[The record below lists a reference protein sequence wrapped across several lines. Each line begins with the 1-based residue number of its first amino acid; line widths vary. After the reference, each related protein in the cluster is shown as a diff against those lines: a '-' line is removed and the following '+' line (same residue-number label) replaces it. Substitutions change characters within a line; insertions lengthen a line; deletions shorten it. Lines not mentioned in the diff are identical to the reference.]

1 MPVDICSQQHNLLGS
16 MSNAKQLSLESTTDT
31 SLSQTSQQLSSSVFT
46 LPPTDHN
53 HKPHNMNKLCRQVS
67 IESPGP
73 GVKNCVFNFFV
84 PIEDTPPQGA
94 RIKIVY
100 AGACYRRRDRSNS
113 ITSMSSVSS
122 ELSDYC
128 PSITSISS
136 PAHQGIREGSFFP
149 GFEVAGVVESLG
161 SEVTEAN
168 SGGIHIGQRVIVY
181 PFDETPAGYAELM
194 VVPDLKHI
202 VPIPDSLPLSVA
214 AMLPTGALLAMNA
227 VFKAQAVVTE
237 ILKQRKSEGT
247 DSKKCKILIVGTG
260 GLALWAVRIAS
271 YHFALN
277 GADNVDITVASLR
290 DEGFRLATEIENVS
304 VVQWNECLYEPQLI
318 ERTKDVCGGPV
329 DVVIDFGTT
338 SRSLHRSMH
347 CLSKG
352 GVVLISDEVA
362 EKLMPKFSRLSNEYQ
377 QEIIP
382 ISNGTAEQLAELV
395 QLVAN
400 KKIEPPPHSVFPCEQ
415 AAEVI
420 QKLCNSE
427 IPGRAI
433 LRFHDVE

>member
-1 MPVDICSQQHNLLGS
+1 
-16 MSNAKQLSLESTTDT
+16 
-31 SLSQTSQQLSSSVFT
+31 
-46 LPPTDHN
+46 
-53 HKPHNMNKLCRQVS
+53 MNKLCRQVS

-73 GVKNCVFNFFV
+73 GAKNCVFNFFV

-94 RIKIVY
+94 RIKIVC

-113 ITSMSSVSS
+113 ITSISSVSS

-128 PSITSISS
+128 PTSASITSLTSMSS

-149 GFEVAGVVESLG
+149 GFEVAGVIESLG
-161 SEVTEAN
+161 SEITEAN
-168 SGGIHIGQRVIVY
+168 NRGLHIGQRVIVY
-181 PFDETPAGYAELM
+181 PFDEAPAGYAELM

-202 VPIPDSLPLSVA
+202 VPIPDSLPISVA

-237 ILKQRKSEGT
+237 ILKQRASTEPN
-247 DSKKCKILIVGTG
+247 KKCKILIVGTG

-271 YHFALN
+271 YHFALT
-277 GADNVDITVASLR
+277 GSASVDITVASLR
-290 DEGFRLATEIENVS
+290 DEGFRLATEIKNVS

-362 EKLMPKFSRLSNEYQ
+362 EKLLPKFSRLSSEYQ

-395 QLVAN
+395 QLVAT

>member
-1 MPVDICSQQHNLLGS
+1 
-16 MSNAKQLSLESTTDT
+16 
-31 SLSQTSQQLSSSVFT
+31 
-46 LPPTDHN
+46 
-53 HKPHNMNKLCRQVS
+53 MNKLCRQVS

-73 GVKNCVFNFFV
+73 GNKNCVFNFFV
-84 PIEDTPPQGA
+84 PIEDTPAQGA
-94 RIKIVY
+94 RIKIVC

-128 PSITSISS
+128 PSVTSISS
-136 PAHQGIREGSFFP
+136 VSSSAFREGSFFP
-149 GFEVAGVVESLG
+149 GFEVAGVIESLG
-161 SEVTEAN
+161 SEITEAN
-168 SGGIHIGQRVIVY
+168 NCGLRIGQRVIVY

-194 VVPDLKHI
+194 VVPDLTHI
-202 VPIPDSLPLSVA
+202 VPIPDNLPMEEA

-227 VFKAQAVVTE
+227 VFQAQTVVTQ
-237 ILKQRKSEGT
+237 ILKQRAAT
-247 DSKKCKILIVGTG
+247 DPEKKCRILIVGTG

-271 YHFALN
+271 YHFASH
-277 GADNVDITVASLR
+277 NVEITVASLR
-290 DEGFRLATEIENVS
+290 DEGFRLATEIKNVN
-304 VVQWNECLYEPQLI
+304 VVQWNEGLYEAQLI
-318 ERTKDVCGGPV
+318 ERTRDVCGGSI

-352 GVVLISDEVA
+352 GVILISEEVA
-362 EKLMPKFSRLSNEYQ
+362 EKLLPKFSRLTNEYK
-377 QEIIP
+377 QEIVP
-382 ISNGTAEQLAELV
+382 ISNGTVEQLAQLV
-395 QLVAN
+395 QLVAD
-400 KKIEPPPHSVFPCEQ
+400 KKIEPPPYSVFPCEQ

-433 LRFHDVE
+433 LRFHEIE